1 MWMAA
6 TISPKDY
13 AQEGVEGN
21 VGTLEQSCGC
31 QSYHAVLPCYNKMAP
46 SVVKQTEAPL
56 KTLLRRA
63 KYLSRA
69 WSRVLEATD
78 LAQNERKSCLEDS

>member
-1 MWMAA
+1 MAA

-31 QSYHAVLPCYNKMAP
+31 QSYHALQQDGAKRG
-46 SVVKQTEAPL
+46 QTNRGASENLVAA
-56 KTLLRRA
+56 REI
-63 KYLSRA
+63 SI
-69 WSRVLEATD
+69 
-78 LAQNERKSCLEDS
+78 